1 MRVEPNLAWKSIK
14 ILKLVVSGSNPA
26 TRTKKISMITFIQVV
41 CLLMLISAL
50 LVKKTSYQEYG
61 VAGVLI
67 SLVVSLILTIYL
79 LFK

>member
-1 MRVEPNLAWKSIK
+1 MRVEPNAAWKSRQ
-14 ILKLVVSGSNPA
+14 ILNLMVWRSNRP

-61 VAGVLI
+61 VAGMLI
-67 SLVVSLILTIYL
+67 SLVASLILTIYL

>member
-26 TRTKKISMITFIQVV
+26 TRTKNISMITFIQVV
-41 CLLMLISAL
+41 CLLMVISAL

-61 VAGVLI
+61 VAGMLI
-67 SLVVSLILTIYL
+67 SLVASLILTIYL

>member
-61 VAGVLI
+61 VAGMLI
-67 SLVVSLILTIYL
+67 SLVLSLILTIYL

>member
-1 MRVEPNLAWKSIK
+1 MRVEPNAAWKLRQ
-14 ILKLVVSGSNPA
+14 ILNLMVWRSNRP
-26 TRTKKISMITFIQVV
+26 TRTMMTFVQII
-41 CLLMLISAL
+41 CLLMLISIL

-67 SLVVSLILTIYL
+67 SLVSSAILCLYL

>member
-14 ILKLVVSGSNPA
+14 ILKLVISGSNPA
-26 TRTKKISMITFIQVV
+26 TRTMMAFVQIIS
-41 CLLMLISAL
+41 LLMLISIL

-67 SLVVSLILTIYL
+67 SLVSSAILCLYL